1 MSTERELEGM
11 SLMKKLMGKKKRKEA
26 LTEEEQRFYNYNRQ
40 KSKDYAWLIGLPY
53 SDRQDDKKI

>member
-26 LTEEEQRFYNYNRQ
+26 LTADEKRLYDYNRQ
-40 KSKDYAWLIGLPY
+40 QSKEYAGVIGLPY
-53 SDRQDDKKI
+53 SDRQNQE